1 MASEQNGMRAVALLV
16 CLLPGAVAAC
26 VAQTSPGQRSAAPAQ
41 EQFKAQEQF
50 PTPEHLVD
58 DALANELRAAQD
70 ATHPMRYLLRKS
82 SPRLTTAKQIIE
94 TREGAVARLVAI
106 NDQPLSAADAQKER
120 DRLDAL
126 LADPDLQ
133 RHRRQ
138 SQQRD
143 TGRALKVLRALPQA
157 FLYQHIGSADTAAG
171 RMEKFS
177 FRPNPAFNPPDL
189 ETEVLT
195 AMSGEIW
202 IDAAHARVTRLQ
214 GHLDQDVDFGWGI
227 LGLLHKG
234 GWIVIEQANVGMGQW
249 RTVRFQMQMSARVF
263 FRNRAFDMTEDESQF
278 SSVPAGM
285 SYVQGIEMLRT
296 EPAAAHP

>member
-1 MASEQNGMRAVALLV
+1 MASEQNAIRAVVLLV

-26 VAQTSPGQRSAAPAQ
+26 VAQTGPEQRSAAPAQ
-41 EQFKAQEQF
+41 EQFPALAQ
-50 PTPEHLVD
+50 LVD
-58 DALANELRAAQD
+58 HALANELRAAQD
-70 ATHPMRYLLRKS
+70 ASHPMRYLLRKS
-82 SPRLTTAKQIIE
+82 SPRLTTAKEIIE
-94 TREGAVARLVAI
+94 TRDGAVARLVAI
-106 NDQPLSAADAQKER
+106 NDQPLSAADAQKEQ
-120 DRLDAL
+120 DRLNAL

-133 RHRRQ
+133 RHRRHSEQ
-138 SQQRD
+138 TD

-157 FLYQHIGSADTAAG
+157 FLYQHIGSADTATG

-202 IDAAHARVTRLQ
+202 IDTAHARVTQLE
-214 GHLDQDVDFGWGI
+214 GHLDQDVGFGWGI

-263 FRNRAFDMTEDESQF
+263 LSTRSFDMTEDESQF

-285 SYVQGIEMLRT
+285 SYVQGIEMLLA
-296 EPAAAHP
+296 EPAPAHP

>member
-1 MASEQNGMRAVALLV
+1 MRAVALLV

-26 VAQTSPGQRSAAPAQ
+26 VAQTGPEQRSAAPAQ
-41 EQFKAQEQF
+41 EQFQAPGQPPMQDQL
-50 PTPEHLVD
+50 PTPEQLVD
-58 DALANELRAAQD
+58 YALANELRAAQD
-70 ATHPMRYLLRKS
+70 ASHPMRYLLRKS
-82 SPRLTTAKQIIE
+82 SPRLTTAKEIVE
-94 TREGAVARLVAI
+94 TRDGAVARLVAI
-106 NDQPLSAADAQKER
+106 NDQPLSAADAQKEQ
-120 DRLDAL
+120 DRLNAL

-133 RHRRQ
+133 RHRRHSEQ
-138 SQQRD
+138 VD

-195 AMSGEIW
+195 AMSGEMW
-202 IDAAHARVTRLQ
+202 IDAEHARVTRLE
-214 GHLDQDVDFGWGI
+214 GHLDQDVGFGWGI

-263 FRNRAFDMTEDESQF
+263 LSTRVYDMTEDESQF

-285 SYVQGIEMLRT
+285 SYVQGIEMLLA
-296 EPAAAHP
+296 EPAAARP